1 MSPRR
6 GMVAAAAVTFLLTA
20 LPAAY
25 AGEYGGAGGL
35 LPAGTN
41 LDNEAL
47 DRPRELFKS
56 EHLNGTKSYMVILGD
71 MAFSSPLIFGGPARQ
86 VGLSCDTCHINGT
99 SNPALY
105 VPGMSL
111 VPGTFDT
118 TGPLF
123 NPKANNGIVD
133 AVTPPS
139 LRGARFLWPYG
150 HDGRMPSLRDFVH
163 GVVVNEFKGPEP
175 SSEILE
181 ALVAYI
187 TDIDFLP
194 NRRLDEE
201 GKLMGIKSAAEKRG
215 EALFYKPFAHDPS
228 LSCASCHVPSG
239 GYLDHQTHDV
249 GSEGI
254 FKTPTLLNVDFNA
267 PYFHDGRYN
276 TLEDV
281 IAHFDRMFYLGLS
294 AQDRDDLVAYVKA
307 IGDGDEP
314 YVRDSVDLRLKEIS
328 TFVTVLDT
336 AIPEQN
342 KAIVSLTVD
351 TVGRELREFT
361 EMFPGRKD
369 TSVSG
374 GGDERAKARGALDEL
389 VLDLRQVDIAAADG
403 HFDDAAAAL
412 AAYRTRLA
420 AVVPVLKAGEP
431 WSLFNP
437 TIHDAHFANLRQLFA
452 KAVDPAV
459 AAARLRFDKD

>member
-1 MSPRR
+1 MLLLR
-6 GMVAAAAVTFLLTA
+6 GLVAAAVLICLLNR
-20 LPAAY
+20 LPAR
-25 AGEYGGAGGL
+25 AGEFGGAGGL

-41 LDNEAL
+41 LGDDML

-56 EHLNGTKSYMVILGD
+56 EHLNGVKPYMVILGD
-71 MAFSSPLIFGGPARQ
+71 MAFESPAILGGAARQ
-86 VGLSCDTCHINGT
+86 IGLSCGSCHINGT
-99 SNPALY
+99 SNPLLY

-163 GVVVNEFKGPEP
+163 GVIVNEFRGPEP
-175 SSEILE
+175 SPEILE
-181 ALVAYI
+181 ALVAYV

-194 NRRLDEE
+194 NRRLDQS
-201 GKLMGIKSAAEKRG
+201 GKLLGIKSAAEKRG
-215 EALFYKPFAHDPS
+215 EALFYKPFPHDPS
-228 LSCASCHVPSG
+228 LSCAACHIPSSAFV
-239 GYLDHQTHDV
+239 DHGTHDV

-267 PYFHDGRYN
+267 PYFHDGRYG
-276 TLEDV
+276 TLDDV
-281 IAHFDRMFYLGLS
+281 IAHFDRMFYLGLT
-294 AQDRDDLVAYVKA
+294 AQDRQDLVAYVKA
-307 IGDGDEP
+307 IGGADDP
-314 YVRDSVDLRLKEIS
+314 YIRDSIDQRLKEIG
-328 TFVTVLDT
+328 TFVSVLDT

-342 KAIVSLTVD
+342 NAIVALTVD

-361 EMFPGRKD
+361 EMFPERKN

-374 GGDERAKARGALDEL
+374 GEEERAKARATLKEL
-389 VLDLRQVDIAAADG
+389 VLDLRQVDLAAADG
-403 HFDDAAAAL
+403 RFEDAATAL
-412 AAYRTRLA
+412 AAYRAQLA
-420 AVVPVLKAGEP
+420 TATPVLKAGEP

-437 TIHDAHFANLRQLFA
+437 TIHDAHFASLRQLYQTA
-452 KAVDPAV
+452 IDPALV
-459 AAARLRFDKD
+459 TMHVHFDND